1 MGESDRLTTAPENK
15 RIRFMSLELTTS
27 ERRGYQQICGANGL
41 MMVVAADQRGGMRKV
56 LADTDAARAAIDEAT
71 LGVVKAGIVSHLA
84 NKASCVLLDAVC
96 AVPDVVDNAVL
107 ARDTGL
113 LIGLDASGW
122 DVDENGFR
130 NSILV
135 PGITARRVREL
146 GGTGA
151 KLMVYLRP
159 DQPKANAHNMQ
170 IIRDCVA
177 DFAKED
183 LLLVVEILTYQL
195 EDESDADYKA
205 IFPELIVESAR
216 ISVELG
222 GKVLKLPYPGTAE
235 ACRQISDLC
244 GIVPWAVLSA
254 GVDHETF
261 IGQVEIAMENGA
273 SGVIAGRA
281 LWKDCISLDA
291 DVRKDRLE
299 SIASGRLREI
309 QAVLDRYAV
318 HG

>member
-1 MGESDRLTTAPENK
+1 MTTN
-15 RIRFMSLELTTS
+15 MTTS
-27 ERRGYQQICGANGL
+27 ERRGYQQICGDNGL

-56 LADTDAARAAIDEAT
+56 LADTPEAQAAIDEAA
-71 LGVVKAGIVSHLA
+71 LGIVKSGLVKHLA

-96 AVPDVVDNAVL
+96 AVPGVVDDGTL

-122 DVDENGFR
+122 DTDEKGYR
-130 NSILV
+130 ISKLV

-159 DQPKANAHNMQ
+159 DRPDANDTNIG
-170 IIRDCVA
+170 IIKKCIA

-195 EDESDADYKA
+195 DGESDEAYREA
-205 IFPELIVESAR
+205 FPALIVESAR
-216 ISVELG
+216 ISLELG
-222 GKVLKLPYPGTAE
+222 SKVLKLPYPGTAE
-235 ACRQISDLC
+235 ACAEISALC
-244 GIVPWAVLSA
+244 GEVPWAVLSA

-261 IGQVEIAMENGA
+261 IGQVETAMANGA

-281 LWKDCISLDA
+281 LWKDCISLDPR
-291 DVRKDRLE
+291 VHEDRLE
-299 SIASGRLREI
+299 HIASDRLKQI
-309 QAVLDRYAV
+309 QDVLDRYAENA
-318 HG
+318 